1 MVVRIGIHDY
11 EIKYVPESEVNTAYQ
26 QGKRMNGFINFDKK
40 EILINKERDVIT
52 QSETMLH
59 EVLHGLMYE
68 WGIQE
73 NLDILDETEE
83 KLVNTLGKGLIQVMR
98 QMCFH
103 DIVEDLKST
112 GG

>member
-11 EIKYVPESEVNTAYQ
+11 EIKYVPES
-26 QGKRMNGFINFDKK
+26 
-40 EILINKERDVIT
+40 
-52 QSETMLH
+52 
-59 EVLHGLMYE
+59 